1 MIRGPIKNMKT
12 FTMAIFLKSLI
23 TTCTRNNFAIFL
35 ISLKPTN

>member
-12 FTMAIFLKSLI
+12 FTVAIFLKSLI
-23 TTCTRNNFAIFL
+23 ATRNNFAIFL